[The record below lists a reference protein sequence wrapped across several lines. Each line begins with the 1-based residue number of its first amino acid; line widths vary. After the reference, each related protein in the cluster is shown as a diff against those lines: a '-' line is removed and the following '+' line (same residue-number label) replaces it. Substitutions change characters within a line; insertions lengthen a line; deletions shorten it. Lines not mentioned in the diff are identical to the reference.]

1 MRTHRLAFLT
11 STIGVCCLVGCSTA
25 PKSTGQRAE
34 LSSEVQAALD
44 GAKQMDPGLQ
54 RFFDTAAGY
63 AVFPNVGKGAV
74 GVGGA
79 YGRGQLFQKGDLV
92 GYCSLTQA
100 SIGLALGGQSYTEI
114 IFFEDQECAR
124 PLQVEQLCL
133 RSSGLGR
140 GSEVR
145 GFHQCTVCRR
155 RGGLYDGRGRADGR
169 GLRGRPEVQF
179 RADPRRGAGHIRSL
193 VAVTCGRD
201 GVESF
206 RRIGPER
213 RCSVGRDVVWTDV
226 SCTCPESPVFRPLCI
241 DFLSLHLDG

>member
-1 MRTHRLAFLT
+1 MRTHQLAFLT

-34 LSSEVQAALD
+34 LGAEVQAALD

-54 RFFDTAAGY
+54 RFFDTATGY

-114 IFFEDQECAR
+114 IFFEDQNALDR
-124 PLQVEQLCL
+124 FKSNNYAFAAQASAVALK
-133 RSSGLGR
+133 SGASTNAQYANG
-140 GSEVR
+140 
-145 GFHQCTVCRR
+145 
-155 RGGLYDGRGRADGR
+155 
-169 GLRGRPEVQF
+169 
-179 RADPRRGAGHIRSL
+179 
-193 VAVTCGRD
+193 VAVFTMAEAGLM
-201 GVESF
+201 VEA
-206 RRIGPER
+206 
-213 RCSVGRDVVWTDV
+213 SVGGQKFSFEPTLVGERAKYEA
-226 SCTCPESPVFRPLCI
+226 SSQ
-241 DFLSLHLDG
+241 